1 MFVERLLNKFNKD
14 APIFTEDIIELFC
27 DYSRAQVFRFIKKAV
42 LNKELIR
49 FDKGVY
55 FIPRVTFWGGLSTI
69 TSDDIVRSR
78 YIRNEESVFGIY
90 GGLKLLN
97 NFSITT
103 QMPAIIEVISNKE
116 ATRKREINIK
126 GRKFILRKSRCE
138 INKDNYA
145 AYTVLQ
151 IFNDLS
157 RDDELGDSSKRY
169 LLEYINNQDITKEQ
183 LFYMSS
189 NFPIKA
195 TKGLIRSGIISEIKC

>member
-14 APIFTEDIIELFC
+14 VPIFTEDIIELFY

-42 LNKELIR
+42 LDKEIIQ

-69 TSDDIVRSR
+69 TSDDVIRKR

-103 QMPAIIEVISNKE
+103 QMPATIEIISNKE
-116 ATRKREINIK
+116 VTRKREVDIK

-138 INKDNYA
+138 INKENYA

-151 IFNDLS
+151 LFNDLTNN
-157 RDDELGDSSKRY
+157 DELGDSSKRC
-169 LLEYINNQDITKEQ
+169 LLEYINNRGITKEQ

-195 TKGLIRSGIISEIKC
+195 TKNLISGGIINGIA